1 MRNGY
6 KITLGIL
13 TVMILLT
20 IAVGTSYSYYSV
32 SGIQEDENILNTTC
46 FSVTYEDVSSSINL
60 QKTYPMTDTAGL
72 ALNPYTFRITNT
84 CEAGN
89 ANTKYVVTLNTL
101 TTPATTINTSYL
113 KYSLDKD
120 SVKGAATAFPTTK
133 YELNPNI
140 KTTEDIENSY
150 QIAVGEL
157 APGASAT
164 YDLRLWI
171 DNIDV
176 NCTIAEDGTQ
186 TCDKDI
192 MGKSFTGKILVYNYM

>member
-1 MRNGY
+1 MGNGY
-6 KITLGIL
+6 KITLSIL
-13 TVMILLT
+13 TVLILIT
-20 IAVGTSYSYYSV
+20 IAVGTSYSYFSV
-32 SGIQEDENILNTTC
+32 VGIQSDENILNTTC
-46 FSVTYEDVSSSINL
+46 FNVTYEDLSTSINL

-72 ALNPYTFRITNT
+72 ALTPYRFRITNT

-101 TTPATTINTSYL
+101 TTPQTTINTTYL

-133 YELNPNI
+133 YDLNPNI
-140 KTTEDIENSY
+140 VRDEKIENSY

-186 TCDKDI
+186 TCDKDV